1 MGDVACNVVYALTSG
16 LIVYFYTNVIGVS
29 AGVVGTIL
37 LISRVFDGVS
47 DLLIAQLMDKI
58 NSRHGKA
65 RAWILWMAAPYAI
78 SATALFA
85 VPSHAG
91 KMVQAIYIF
100 VTYNLCTTVVYT
112 ALNLPYSA
120 MAPLMT
126 NDGDDLAKLNIFRMS
141 MSPVSNMIVTAL
153 SLPLINLL
161 GGDQKAWITVTAVYG
176 VIAFGMLMW
185 TFLGTKERFHTKAA
199 AEAENLPFLV
209 RLKAALQNKY
219 FIIMFL
225 MVMALALYQNVNG
238 TVSTYYA
245 QYVLGN
251 AEIMGVMQTCEKI
264 PWILGIICMA
274 PLIKK
279 FGKRNLVLGGAIIC
293 IAAQVILM
301 INPENIKLVL
311 VASIL
316 RGLGEAPINGLTF
329 TMLADVIN
337 YGHWKTGI
345 RVHALIFSTFTVGQ
359 KFGGGV
365 AGWAIGQLMQL
376 SGFTGSVTE
385 TVEAVAVSV
394 FTQCMWH
401 KTDLTTISGDLS
413 FDITMSSCITYI
425 RRLQRSG
432 ICHPVLH
439 QHLRLVD
446 MSKCSII
453 IPKRHDLITLDRNM
467 FLIPTVCK
475 QNLILLPSFR
485 NCMII

>member
-1 MGDVACNVVYALTSG
+1 MEKWDLYNAKREKSGITVCRGEIIPKGLYHLSVSVWIVNQQGQYLLSQRHPKKQYPLYWECTGGSVLSGETSLQG
-16 LIVYFYTNVIGVS
+16 AIREVKEEL
-29 AGVVGTIL
+29 GTIL
-37 LISRVFDGVS
+37 LVSRVFDGVS

-65 RAWILWMAAPYAI
+65 RAWILWMAAPYAV

-126 NDGDDLAKLNIFRMS
+126 NDEEDLAKLNIFRMS

-153 SLPLINLL
+153 SLPLINFL
-161 GGDQKAWITVTAVYG
+161 GGDQRAWIIVTAVYG
-176 VIAFGMLMW
+176 IIAFGMLMW
-185 TFLGTKERFHTKAA
+185 TFLGTKERFHTEAA
-199 AEAENLPFLV
+199 AEAENLPFRV
-209 RLKAALQNKY
+209 RLKAAAQNKY

-293 IAAQVILM
+293 IAAQIILM
-301 INPENIKLVL
+301 INPENMKLVL
-311 VASIL
+311 AASII

-385 TVEAVAVSV
+385 TVEAVAMIKNLYIYGVILAWGLIAI
-394 FTQCMWH
+394 CMLAYH
-401 KTDLTTISGDLS
+401 LDKEYD
-413 FDITMSSCITYI
+413 
-425 RRLQRSG
+425 Q
-432 ICHPVLH
+432 VLAE
-439 QHLRLVD
+439 L
-446 MSKCSII
+446 K
-453 IPKRHDLITLDRNM
+453 
-467 FLIPTVCK
+467 
-475 QNLILLPSFR
+475 
-485 NCMII
+485 

>member
-1 MGDVACNVVYALTSG
+1 MKTSISEKIAYGMGDVACNVVYALTSG

-199 AEAENLPFLV
+199 AEAEQGN
-209 RLKAALQNKY
+209 
-219 FIIMFL
+219 
-225 MVMALALYQNVNG
+225 NG
-238 TVSTYYA
+238 
-245 QYVLGN
+245 
-251 AEIMGVMQTCEKI
+251 E
-264 PWILGIICMA
+264 
-274 PLIKK
+274 
-279 FGKRNLVLGGAIIC
+279 
-293 IAAQVILM
+293 
-301 INPENIKLVL
+301 
-311 VASIL
+311 
-316 RGLGEAPINGLTF
+316 
-329 TMLADVIN
+329 
-337 YGHWKTGI
+337 
-345 RVHALIFSTFTVGQ
+345 
-359 KFGGGV
+359 
-365 AGWAIGQLMQL
+365 
-376 SGFTGSVTE
+376 
-385 TVEAVAVSV
+385 
-394 FTQCMWH
+394 
-401 KTDLTTISGDLS
+401 
-413 FDITMSSCITYI
+413 
-425 RRLQRSG
+425 
-432 ICHPVLH
+432 
-439 QHLRLVD
+439 
-446 MSKCSII
+446 
-453 IPKRHDLITLDRNM
+453 
-467 FLIPTVCK
+467 
-475 QNLILLPSFR
+475 
-485 NCMII
+485 

>member
-1 MGDVACNVVYALTSG
+1 MDTIGKKLGLKEKMAYGCGDAASNIIWASTGTFLMFYYTDVVNINAAT
-16 LIVYFYTNVIGVS
+16 IGV
-29 AGVVGTIL
+29 I
-37 LISRVFDGVS
+37 F
-47 DLLIAQLMDKI
+47 LIARVI
-58 NSRHGKA
+58 NAVVALLTGWLIDNTHSKYGKA
-65 RAWILWMAAPYAI
+65 RPWLLW
-78 SATALFA
+78 FA
-85 VPSHAG
+85 VPFG
-91 KMVQAIYIF
+91 IVTFAIF
-100 VTYNLCTTVVYT
+100 AVPDV
-112 ALNLPYSA
+112 
-120 MAPLMT
+120 
-126 NDGDDLAKLNIFRMS
+126 AKLYQIIYVFIAYNAMMSVYFRMS

-376 SGFTGSVTE
+376 SGFTGSTTE
-385 TVEAVAVSV
+385 TMAAVAMIKNLYIYGVILAWGLIAI
-394 FTQCMWH
+394 CM
-401 KTDLTTISGDLS
+401 LA
-413 FDITMSSCITYI
+413 Y
-425 RRLQRSG
+425 
-432 ICHPVLH
+432 
-439 QHLRLVD
+439 HLDKEYNQV
-446 MSKCSII
+446 
-453 IPKRHDLITLDRNM
+453 
-467 FLIPTVCK
+467 
-475 QNLILLPSFR
+475 
-485 NCMII
+485 

>member
-1 MGDVACNVVYALTSG
+1 
-16 LIVYFYTNVIGVS
+16 
-29 AGVVGTIL
+29 
-37 LISRVFDGVS
+37 
-47 DLLIAQLMDKI
+47 
-58 NSRHGKA
+58 
-65 RAWILWMAAPYAI
+65 
-78 SATALFA
+78 
-85 VPSHAG
+85 
-91 KMVQAIYIF
+91 
-100 VTYNLCTTVVYT
+100 
-112 ALNLPYSA
+112 
-120 MAPLMT
+120 
-126 NDGDDLAKLNIFRMS
+126 
-141 MSPVSNMIVTAL
+141 
-153 SLPLINLL
+153 
-161 GGDQKAWITVTAVYG
+161 
-176 VIAFGMLMW
+176 
-185 TFLGTKERFHTKAA
+185 
-199 AEAENLPFLV
+199 
-209 RLKAALQNKY
+209 
-219 FIIMFL
+219 MFL

-376 SGFTGSVTE
+376 SGFTGSTTE
-385 TVEAVAVSV
+385 TMAAVAMIKNLYIYGVILAWGLIAI
-394 FTQCMWH
+394 CMLAYH
-401 KTDLTTISGDLS
+401 LDKEYD
-413 FDITMSSCITYI
+413 
-425 RRLQRSG
+425 Q
-432 ICHPVLH
+432 VLAE
-439 QHLRLVD
+439 L
-446 MSKCSII
+446 K
-453 IPKRHDLITLDRNM
+453 
-467 FLIPTVCK
+467 
-475 QNLILLPSFR
+475 
-485 NCMII
+485 

>member
-1 MGDVACNVVYALTSG
+1 MQNKWGMYMKTSISEKIAYGMGDVACNVVYALTSG

-37 LISRVFDGVS
+37 LVSRVFDGVS

-65 RAWILWMAAPYAI
+65 RAWILWMAAPYAV

-126 NDGDDLAKLNIFRMS
+126 NDEEDLAKLNIFRMS

-385 TVEAVAVSV
+385 TVEAVAMIKNLYIYGVILAWGLIAI
-394 FTQCMWH
+394 CMLAYH
-401 KTDLTTISGDLS
+401 LDKEYD
-413 FDITMSSCITYI
+413 
-425 RRLQRSG
+425 Q
-432 ICHPVLH
+432 VLAE
-439 QHLRLVD
+439 L
-446 MSKCSII
+446 K
-453 IPKRHDLITLDRNM
+453 
-467 FLIPTVCK
+467 
-475 QNLILLPSFR
+475 
-485 NCMII
+485 

>member
-1 MGDVACNVVYALTSG
+1 M
-16 LIVYFYTNVIGVS
+16 
-29 AGVVGTIL
+29 
-37 LISRVFDGVS
+37 
-47 DLLIAQLMDKI
+47 
-58 NSRHGKA
+58 
-65 RAWILWMAAPYAI
+65 
-78 SATALFA
+78 
-85 VPSHAG
+85 
-91 KMVQAIYIF
+91 
-100 VTYNLCTTVVYT
+100 CTTVVYT

-126 NDGDDLAKLNIFRMS
+126 NDEEDLAKLNIFRMS

-153 SLPLINLL
+153 SLPLINFL
-161 GGDQKAWITVTAVYG
+161 GGDQRAWIIVT
-176 VIAFGMLMW
+176 
-185 TFLGTKERFHTKAA
+185 A

-385 TVEAVAVSV
+385 TVEAVAMIKNLYIYGVILAWGLIAI
-394 FTQCMWH
+394 CMLAYH
-401 KTDLTTISGDLS
+401 LDKEYD
-413 FDITMSSCITYI
+413 
-425 RRLQRSG
+425 Q
-432 ICHPVLH
+432 VLAE
-439 QHLRLVD
+439 L
-446 MSKCSII
+446 K
-453 IPKRHDLITLDRNM
+453 
-467 FLIPTVCK
+467 
-475 QNLILLPSFR
+475 
-485 NCMII
+485 

>member
-1 MGDVACNVVYALTSG
+1 MKTSISEKIAYGMGDVACNVVYALTSG

-37 LISRVFDGVS
+37 LVSRVFDGVS

-65 RAWILWMAAPYAI
+65 RAWILWMAAPYAV

-126 NDGDDLAKLNIFRMS
+126 NDEEDLAKLNIFRMS

-153 SLPLINLL
+153 SLPLINFL
-161 GGDQKAWITVTAVYG
+161 GGDQRAWIIVTAVYG
-176 VIAFGMLMW
+176 IIAFGMLMW

-385 TVEAVAVSV
+385 TVEAVA
-394 FTQCMWH
+394 MI
-401 KTDLTTISGDLS
+401 KNL
-413 FDITMSSCITYI
+413 YI
-425 RRLQRSG
+425 YGVILAWG
-432 ICHPVLH
+432 
-439 QHLRLVD
+439 
-446 MSKCSII
+446 
-453 IPKRHDLITLDRNM
+453 LIAIRN
-467 FLIPTVCK
+467 
-475 QNLILLPSFR
+475 S
-485 NCMII
+485 

>member
-1 MGDVACNVVYALTSG
+1 MDEERYPALPWQGWKIVKRLGRGGYGSVYLAQR
-16 LIVYFYTNVIGVS
+16 NS
-29 AGVVGTIL
+29 AGVMEDAAVKV
-37 LISRVFDGVS
+37 ISFPKNEEDIEADFTDGYDLVS
-47 DLLIAQLMDKI
+47 VRNKYKNMLHRYVDEYQIMLAFKGQTNIVSCDDFEAKPHKDGI
-58 NSRHGKA
+58 G
-65 RAWILWMAAPYAI
+65 WD
-78 SATALFA
+78 
-85 VPSHAG
+85 
-91 KMVQAIYIF
+91 
-100 VTYNLCTTVVYT
+100 
-112 ALNLPYSA
+112 LPYSA

-126 NDGDDLAKLNIFRMS
+126 NDEEDLAKLNIFRMS

-153 SLPLINLL
+153 SLPLINFL
-161 GGDQKAWITVTAVYG
+161 GGDQRAWIIVTAVYG
-176 VIAFGMLMW
+176 IIAFGMLMW
-185 TFLGTKERFHTKAA
+185 TFLGTKERFHTEAA
-199 AEAENLPFLV
+199 AEAENLPFRV
-209 RLKAALQNKY
+209 RLKAAAQNKY

-293 IAAQVILM
+293 IAAQIILM
-301 INPENIKLVL
+301 INPENMKLVL
-311 VASIL
+311 AASII

-385 TVEAVAVSV
+385 TVEAVAMIKNLYIYGVILAWGLIAI
-394 FTQCMWH
+394 CMLAYH
-401 KTDLTTISGDLS
+401 LDKEYD
-413 FDITMSSCITYI
+413 
-425 RRLQRSG
+425 Q
-432 ICHPVLH
+432 VLAE
-439 QHLRLVD
+439 L
-446 MSKCSII
+446 K
-453 IPKRHDLITLDRNM
+453 
-467 FLIPTVCK
+467 
-475 QNLILLPSFR
+475 
-485 NCMII
+485 

>member
-1 MGDVACNVVYALTSG
+1 
-16 LIVYFYTNVIGVS
+16 
-29 AGVVGTIL
+29 
-37 LISRVFDGVS
+37 
-47 DLLIAQLMDKI
+47 
-58 NSRHGKA
+58 
-65 RAWILWMAAPYAI
+65 
-78 SATALFA
+78 
-85 VPSHAG
+85 
-91 KMVQAIYIF
+91 
-100 VTYNLCTTVVYT
+100 
-112 ALNLPYSA
+112 
-120 MAPLMT
+120 
-126 NDGDDLAKLNIFRMS
+126 MS

-153 SLPLINLL
+153 SLPLINFL
-161 GGDQKAWITVTAVYG
+161 GGDQRAWIIVTAVYG
-176 VIAFGMLMW
+176 IIAFGMLMW

-385 TVEAVAVSV
+385 TVEAVAMIKNLYIYGVILAWGLIAI
-394 FTQCMWH
+394 CMLAYH
-401 KTDLTTISGDLS
+401 LDKEYD
-413 FDITMSSCITYI
+413 
-425 RRLQRSG
+425 Q
-432 ICHPVLH
+432 VLAE
-439 QHLRLVD
+439 L
-446 MSKCSII
+446 K
-453 IPKRHDLITLDRNM
+453 
-467 FLIPTVCK
+467 
-475 QNLILLPSFR
+475 
-485 NCMII
+485 